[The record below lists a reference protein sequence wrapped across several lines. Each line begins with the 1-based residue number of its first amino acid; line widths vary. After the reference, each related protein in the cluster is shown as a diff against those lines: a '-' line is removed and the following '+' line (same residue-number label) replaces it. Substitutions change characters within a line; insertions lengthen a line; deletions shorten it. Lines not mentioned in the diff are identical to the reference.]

1 MASRFSLLRQ
11 QNFLEAMIPPGVSI
25 SYIKAKE
32 VSAYRSDPTILMQE
46 KLRSLPTK
54 AFVLTTP
61 VDRAARNV
69 ENVEKYTELYD
80 QAGHM
85 LMSFL

>member
-1 MASRFSLLRQ
+1 M
-11 QNFLEAMIPPGVSI
+11 
-25 SYIKAKE
+25 
-32 VSAYRSDPTILMQE
+32 LMQE